1 MDFRI
6 GGLAGRLASMLRRD
20 PGTVP
25 RLALIERIP
34 LAPRQSLVLIEAEGR
49 RFLLATSQEGA
60 PTFYPLDWDAH
71 PKGSHSA
78 PCACERG
85 TAV

>member
-1 MDFRI
+1 MVFRT

-20 PGTVP
+20 PDTAP
-25 RLALIERIP
+25 RLALIERIS
-34 LAPRQSLVLIEAEGR
+34 LSPRQSLVLIEAEGR

-71 PKGSHSA
+71 PGRLHVA
-78 PCACERG
+78 PCACERSK
-85 TAV
+85 AV